1 MEVRMKQFLKL
12 SAAVAVLAA
21 TATPAAAQ
29 GRLDWRPGAYR
40 LVGAGVPLLFPEL
53 RNTPRGRAFVM
64 RNFDGNR
71 DGRINRREAD
81 AANAAFAREAGPR
94 RDRFDWAARD
104 RVVVVEE
111 RTVAPGGW
119 NRRAMRDYGF
129 RQTPRGA
136 TLSLQ
141 EEVLFATDSATLRPG
156 AVDRLASL
164 ADYLKNERGVR
175 VAIEGHTDSR
185 GTDAYNQNLSERR
198 AAAVRDAMDQLD
210 VTRARFSVEG
220 FGESRP
226 VATNATPAGM
236 RQNRRVEITLLGRR
250 AAEFVGD

>member
-1 MEVRMKQFLKL
+1 MKHLLTL
-12 SAAVAVLAA
+12 SAAAAALLAA
-21 TATPAAAQ
+21 APASAQ

-53 RNTPRGRAFVM
+53 RNRPRGRAFVM
-64 RNFDGNR
+64 RNFDFNR
-71 DGRINRREAD
+71 DGRVNRREAD

-94 RDRFDWAARD
+94 RDRFDWRSRD

-111 RTVAPGGW
+111 RVAPGRW
-119 NRRAMRDYGF
+119 DRRAMRDYGF

-156 AVDRLASL
+156 AVDRLAAL
-164 ADYLKNERGVR
+164 ADYLRNERGVR
-175 VAIEGHTDSR
+175 VAIEGHTDAR
-185 GTDAYNQNLSERR
+185 GTDAYNHDLSERR
-198 AAAVRDAMDQLD
+198 AMAVRDAMDQLG
-210 VTRARFSVEG
+210 VTRARFSVAG

-226 VATNATPAGM
+226 VASNATPQGL

-250 AAEFVGD
+250 AAEFANY

>member
-1 MEVRMKQFLKL
+1 MKHLFTLGVATAAML
-12 SAAVAVLAA
+12 SAA
-21 TATPAAAQ
+21 PAAAQ
-29 GRLDWRPGAYR
+29 GRLDWRPGVYR
-40 LVGAGVPLLFPEL
+40 LVGVGVPLLFPEL
-53 RNTPRGRAFVM
+53 RGTARGRAFVM
-64 RNFDGNR
+64 RNFDDNR

-94 RDRFDWAARD
+94 RDRFDWRSRD
-104 RVVVVEE
+104 RAVVVEE
-111 RTVAPGGW
+111 RTVVPGGW

-164 ADYLKNERGVR
+164 ADYLRNERGVR
-175 VAIEGHTDSR
+175 VAIEGHTDER
-185 GTDAYNQNLSERR
+185 GSDSYNQELSERR
-198 AAAVRDAMDQLD
+198 AIAVRDAMDQLG

-220 FGESRP
+220 YGESRP

-250 AAEFVGD
+250 AAKFAEY

>member
-1 MEVRMKQFLKL
+1 MKQFLKL

-21 TATPAAAQ
+21 TATPATAQ

-104 RVVVVEE
+104 HVVVVEE

-136 TLSLQ
+136 TL
-141 EEVLFATDSATLRPG
+141 RPG

-175 VAIEGHTDSR
+175 VAIEGHTDAR
-185 GTDAYNQNLSERR
+185 GTDAYNQDLSERR
-198 AAAVRDAMDQLD
+198 AAAVRDAMDQLG

-226 VATNATPAGM
+226 FASNATPAGM